1 MTMARLR
8 SVLPWSLALVLAVA
22 AWSRTAHAQGAC
34 PGVDPKHGRYAVK
47 IDSAPQGAAIYINSK
62 SCPPLGVTPWDGKL
76 NAGDYTILFET
87 PGYEP
92 ASRPFRV
99 GRLRKTQELFAPLV
113 KKAEPPR
120 IDVRADADKNVFGAT
135 VTLDGQPQGQAP
147 MVLTTTAGRHQVV
160 LQKVGFEDY
169 SAWLD
174 VKDNQV
180 QTFAPTIKEIAKP
193 RYGTVVV
200 DADVADAEV
209 YIDGNKHPD
218 NTPAVIGNVIEG
230 LHVIEVRKA
239 PALPWKQTVEVKASG
254 QTKVRAEL
262 AAGMTGGVGVIR
274 VLSDAQ
280 GARAFIDGTD
290 MGPVPVDIKDIKAGD
305 HIVQVKAS
313 GFQPSERRV
322 TVTAGGSQIVKFDL
336 NTDAPGD
343 QGMLTVHANMPRATV
358 SIDGAEVGMA
368 PQEKKR
374 VAPGVHSVLVRLDG
388 YKQFEQKVQVDAG
401 QTATVQADLKAVGR
415 LRVLST
421 PPRAMVMINGL
432 PAGPTPLDTE
442 VEVGETVVRIE
453 QAWFQPFEQTLT
465 IQGGKTEVMT
475 RELAVAGPSEAE
487 LAVEQRGLSSFG
499 ARVLP
504 RGRSTADVDIGYPYF
519 TTARI
524 TVGAGR
530 IPNFFG
536 FDASVAVRS
545 MLARTE
551 IGLGGRMTVIDNE
564 PFSAAAFT
572 NLWWGSKLLDDSK
585 RNGVT
590 WDLGGVVSLTAL
602 THVTISGRAYLE
614 LWSDRHCPALD
625 SSMPNHFE
633 GTDPTKVCTDFLGT
647 KENGFMPAADGDP
660 IERGRVR
667 KLIGSDVTGPNSPLF
682 DRENGARFLLSLTGE
697 IAFQQEWNIYFILE
711 GAPIQQSERALF
723 TSMFS
728 SSMADND
735 YRIYARTGLTYKF

>member
-1 MTMARLR
+1 MTIARLR
-8 SVLPWSLALVLAVA
+8 AVLPWSLTLVLAVA
-22 AWSRTAHAQGAC
+22 AWSRTAHAQANC
-34 PGVDPKHGRYAVK
+34 PGVDPKHTRYAVK
-47 IDSAPQGAAIYINSK
+47 IDSAPQGAAIYINNK
-62 SCPPLGVTPWDGKL
+62 SCPPVGVTPWDGKL
-76 NAGDYTILFET
+76 NAGDYTVLLEA
-87 PGYEP
+87 PGYDP
-92 ASRPFRV
+92 ASRPFKV
-99 GRLRKTQELFAPLV
+99 ARLRRAQELFAPLV
-113 KKAEPPR
+113 KKAEPPK
-120 IDVRADADKNVFGAT
+120 IDVRADADKNVSGAT
-135 VTLDGQPQGQAP
+135 VSIDGQPQGQAP
-147 MVLTTTAGRHQVV
+147 IVLTTTAGRHLVAV
-160 LQKVGFEDY
+160 KKDGFEEY
-169 SAWLD
+169 SAWLE

-193 RYGTVVV
+193 KYGTVVV

-209 YIDGNKHPD
+209 FIDGNKHPD
-218 NTPAVIGNVIEG
+218 NTPAVVSNVVEG
-230 LHVIEVRKA
+230 LHVIEVRK
-239 PALPWKQTVEVKASG
+239 PPGLPWKQTVEVKASQ
-254 QTKVRAEL
+254 QTKVRAQL
-262 AAGMTGGVGVIR
+262 AAAMNGGVGVIR

-305 HIVQVKAS
+305 HIVQVKAQ
-313 GFQPSERRV
+313 GFQPSERQV

-336 NTDAPGD
+336 NTEAAGD
-343 QGMLTVHANMPRATV
+343 QGLLTVHSNMPKATV
-358 SIDGAEVGMA
+358 SIDGADVGTA

-374 VAPGVHSVLVRLDG
+374 VAPGMHSVLVRLDG

-421 PPRAMVMINGL
+421 PPHAMVIINGL

-453 QAWFQPFEQTLT
+453 QAGFQPFEQTLT
-465 IQGGKTEVMT
+465 ILGGKTEVLT
-475 RELAVAGPSEAE
+475 RELAVAGPSEGE

-504 RGRSTADVDIGYPYF
+504 RGRSTVDVDLGYPYF

-536 FDASVAVRS
+536 FDATVAVRS

-590 WDLGGVVSLTAL
+590 WDLGGTISLTAL
-602 THVTISGRAYLE
+602 THVTISGRGYVE

-625 SSMPNHFE
+625 NSMPNHFE
-633 GTDPTKVCTDFLGT
+633 GTDPIGVCTDFLGT
-647 KENGFMPAADGDP
+647 AANSFVPTADNV
-660 IERGRVR
+660 ERGRVR
-667 KLIGSDVTGPNSPLF
+667 KLIGTDVTGPSSPLF

-697 IAFQQEWNIYFILE
+697 IAFQQEWNIFFILE
-711 GAPIQQSERALF
+711 GAPFQQAERALF
-723 TSMFS
+723 TGLFSGSMPT
-728 SSMADND
+728 ND